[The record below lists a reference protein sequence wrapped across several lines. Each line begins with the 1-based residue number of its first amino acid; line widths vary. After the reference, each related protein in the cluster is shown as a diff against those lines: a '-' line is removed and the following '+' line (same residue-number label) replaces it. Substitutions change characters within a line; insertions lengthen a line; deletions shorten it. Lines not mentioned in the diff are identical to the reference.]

1 MKVNN
6 KKCVRK
12 IAMRSLMANKRR
24 NIITIAAIIL
34 TAVLF
39 TTLFTITL
47 SINASY
53 EKSIFRQLGGSNHG
67 TFKDLTDD
75 QLTALTESRLIK
87 AYGVRT
93 IAGIIEEAPFTKLSA
108 EVSYMDDNCAEWSF
122 IKLDEGHMP
131 QAYNEVIMDTE
142 SLRLLGKE
150 PVLGQEIELSFN
162 ILGMSDPEAK
172 VTGTF
177 VLTGYW
183 EYDPLCPAHFINVS
197 EDYID
202 DLGRSAVEI
211 GYDSF
216 RTDLNVMFSSSF
228 DIPGKMEKVL
238 AECGFTSEDAG
249 SENYVRFG
257 VNPGFTMSGVSD
269 GLSAGMLLPILAFS
283 LLVVF
288 TGYLIIYNV
297 FQISVAS
304 DIRFYGLLKTIGTTG
319 KQLKRII
326 RDQALVLCVIGI
338 PLGLLLG
345 YGLGAVLTPAV
356 LKTTTISLNS
366 LTISTS
372 PVIFIG
378 AAVFELV
385 TVLISVSKPGRMA
398 GKVSP
403 VEALRYTEGSDIRK
417 KKKTTRGAKVTG
429 MAFANMER
437 NKKKTVLVFVSIALS
452 LVILNA
458 VYLFVGGFDSE
469 KWLDTEVY
477 SDFLVGNVDYFK
489 FQGAGNNPL
498 DIREIEEIKENI
510 TVEEGGFAYDV
521 AGIPLIKV
529 DDRAYDEFVA
539 KLGGVYGLANDAG
552 EGMHYIDCKAEGM
565 DEYLVDRLE
574 VYEGDASL
582 LNDADGRYIAII
594 THADE
599 YGNLYLDEN
608 APKIGDT
615 LTFAV
620 AEEVEVIQDAAGG
633 RIGFNGLKES
643 EFTVC
648 AYVGVPTAIGPR
660 RGSYAYDVVLGSG
673 ALREAM
679 GDTMVPMFYAFDTP
693 SMEEELRAEAFLSNY
708 CENTSGLIE
717 YESKASKRGEFENF
731 KNMFALLGG
740 VLCLV
745 IGFVGVLN
753 FLNTVMA
760 GIISRKNEL
769 AVMQAIGMT
778 GKQVK
783 EMLMTEGL
791 IYTVGSGIIALV
803 LSLAFTPIINYA
815 CEDMFWF
822 YSGHVSVMPFVYVMP
837 VIAVLGVLVPLIAY
851 RNLSR
856 ASIVERIREIG

>member
-6 KKCVRK
+6 NKCVRK
-12 IAMRSLMANKRR
+12 IAMRCLMANKRR
-24 NIITIAAIIL
+24 NIITIAAIVL
-34 TAVLF
+34 TAILF
-39 TTLFTITL
+39 TTLFTIAL
-47 SINASY
+47 SMNASY

-67 TFKDLTDD
+67 TFKDLTDE
-75 QLTALTESRLIK
+75 QVEVLEGNGLIR

-93 IAGIIEEAPFTKLSA
+93 IAGIIDEAPFTKLSA
-108 EVSYMDDNCAEWSF
+108 EVSYMDDTCAEWSF
-122 IKLDEGHMP
+122 IKLEEGHMP

-142 SLRLLGKE
+142 SLRLLGAE
-150 PVLGQEIELSFN
+150 PVLGREIELSFGIN
-162 ILGMSDPEAK
+162 GISEPDAK
-172 VTGTF
+172 VTDTF
-177 VLTGYW
+177 VLAGYW

-197 EDYID
+197 KDYID
-202 DLGRSAVEI
+202 DFSRITLER
-211 GYDSF
+211 GYDPL

-228 DIPGKMEKVL
+228 NVEGKMEKVL
-238 AECGFTSEDAG
+238 ESCGFTSEDSK
-249 SENYVRFG
+249 SEDYVRFG
-257 VNPGFTMSGVSD
+257 INPGFTMTGISG
-269 GLSAGMLLPILAFS
+269 GTSAEMIIPILAFA
-283 LLVVF
+283 LLVIF

-326 RDQALVLCVIGI
+326 RDQALVLCIIGI

-366 LTISTS
+366 FTVSAS

-378 AAVFELV
+378 AAIFEIV

-469 KWLDTEVY
+469 KWLDMRVC

-565 DEYLVDRLE
+565 DEYLVEKLN

-660 RGSYAYDVVLGSG
+660 RGSCAYDVLLGSDASG
-673 ALREAM
+673 EAF

-693 SMEEELRAEAFLSNY
+693 TAEEELRAESFLRDY
-708 CENTSGLIE
+708 CESSSGVIE
-717 YESKASKRGEFENF
+717 YESKASKRAEFENF
-731 KNMFALLGG
+731 KNMFSLLGG

-753 FLNTVMA
+753 FFNTVMA

-803 LSLAFTPIINYA
+803 LSLAFIPLINFA

-822 YSGHVSVMPFVYVMP
+822 YSGHFSVMPFAYVMP
-837 VIAVLGVLVPLIAY
+837 VIAVLGVMVPLIAY

>member
-12 IAMRSLMANKRR
+12 IAMRCLMANKRR
-24 NIITIAAIIL
+24 NIITIAAIVL
-34 TAVLF
+34 TAILF
-39 TTLFTITL
+39 TTLFTIAL
-47 SINASY
+47 SMNASY

-93 IAGIIEEAPFTKLSA
+93 IAGIIDEAPFTKQSA
-108 EVSYMDDNCAEWSF
+108 EVSYMDDTCAEWSF
-122 IKLDEGHMP
+122 IKLEEGHMP

-142 SLRLLGKE
+142 SLRLLGAE
-150 PVLGQEIELSFN
+150 PVLGREIEISFN
-162 ILGMSDPEAK
+162 INGISEPEAK
-172 VTGTF
+172 VTDTF
-177 VLTGYW
+177 VLAGYW

-197 EDYID
+197 KDYID
-202 DLGRSAVEI
+202 DFSRITLER
-211 GYDSF
+211 GYDPL
-216 RTDLNVMFSSSF
+216 RTDLNVMFSSS
-228 DIPGKMEKVL
+228 INVAGKMEKVL
-238 AECGFTSEDAG
+238 ESCGFTSED
-249 SENYVRFG
+249 SESEDYVRFG
-257 VNPGFTMSGVSD
+257 INPGFTMTGISG
-269 GLSAGMLLPILAFS
+269 GTSAEMIIPILAFA
-283 LLVVF
+283 LLVIF

-326 RDQALVLCVIGI
+326 RDQALVLCIIAI

-366 LTISTS
+366 LTVSAS

-378 AAVFELV
+378 AAIFEIV

-469 KWLDTEVY
+469 KWLDSQVHT
-477 SDFLVGNVDYFK
+477 DFLVGNVDYFK

-498 DIREIEEIKENI
+498 DAGEIEAIRENVTEEA
-510 TVEEGGFAYDV
+510 GGFAYDV
-521 AGIPLIKV
+521 AGIPLLKV
-529 DDRAYDEFVA
+529 NDTLYDEFVVRV
-539 KLGGVYGLANDAG
+539 GGDYGLANDAG
-552 EGMHYIDCKAEGM
+552 DGMHYIDCKAEGM
-565 DEYLVDRLE
+565 DEYLVEKLQ

-582 LNDADGRYIAII
+582 LNDADGKYIAII

-620 AEEVEVIQDAAGG
+620 ADEVEVISDTEGE
-633 RIGFNGLKES
+633 RVGFNGLKES

-660 RGSYAYDVVLGSG
+660 RGSYGYDVVLGSDT
-673 ALREAM
+673 LKEAM

-693 SMEEELRAEAFLSNY
+693 SAEEENRAEAFLSDY
-708 CENTSGLIE
+708 CESSAGVIE
-717 YESKASKRGEFENF
+717 YESKASKRAEFDNF
-731 KNMFALLGG
+731 KNMFSLLGG

-753 FLNTVMA
+753 FFNTVMA

-803 LSLAFTPIINYA
+803 LSLAFIPLINFVS
-815 CEDMFWF
+815 EDMFWF
-822 YSGHVSVMPFVYVMP
+822 YSGHFSVMPFAYVMP
-837 VIAVLGVLVPLIAY
+837 VIAALGVMVPLIAY

>member
-12 IAMRSLMANKRR
+12 IAMRCLMANKRR
-24 NIITIAAIIL
+24 NIITIAAIVL
-34 TAVLF
+34 TAILF
-39 TTLFTITL
+39 TTLFTIAL
-47 SINASY
+47 SMNASY

-67 TFKDLTDD
+67 TFKDLTDE
-75 QLTALTESRLIK
+75 QVEVLEGNGLIR

-93 IAGIIEEAPFTKLSA
+93 IAGIIDEAPFTKQSA
-108 EVSYMDDNCAEWSF
+108 EVSYMDDTCAEWSF
-122 IKLDEGHMP
+122 IKLEEGHMP

-142 SLRLLGKE
+142 SLRLLGAE
-150 PVLGQEIELSFN
+150 PVLGREIEISFN
-162 ILGMSDPEAK
+162 INGISEPEAK
-172 VTGTF
+172 VTDTF
-177 VLTGYW
+177 VLAGYW
-183 EYDPLCPAHFINVS
+183 EYDPLCPAHYINVS

-202 DLGRSAVEI
+202 DLGRTAVER

-238 AECGFTSEDAG
+238 AACGFTSEDAG

-257 VNPGFTMSGVSD
+257 VNPGFTMSGLSD

-283 LLVVF
+283 LLVIF

-326 RDQALVLCVIGI
+326 RDQALVLCIIGI

-366 LTISTS
+366 LTVSAS

-378 AAVFELV
+378 AAIFEIV

-403 VEALRYTEGSDIRK
+403 VEALRYTEALDLHK
-417 KKKTTRGAKVTG
+417 KKRVTRGAKVTA

-469 KWLDTEVY
+469 KWLDSQVHT
-477 SDFLVGNVDYFK
+477 DFLVGNVDYFK

-498 DIREIEEIKENI
+498 DAGEIEAIRENVTEEA
-510 TVEEGGFAYDV
+510 GGFAYDV

-529 DDRAYDEFVA
+529 DDPVYDGFVA
-539 KLGGVYGLANDAG
+539 RLGGDYGLANDAG
-552 EGMHYIDCKAEGM
+552 DGMHYIDCKAEGM
-565 DEYLVDRLE
+565 DEYLVEKLQ

-582 LNDADGRYIAII
+582 LNDADGKYIAII

-599 YGNLYLDEN
+599 SGNLYLDEN

-620 AEEVEVIQDAAGG
+620 ADEVEVISDTAGE
-633 RIGFNGLKES
+633 RVGFNGLKES

-660 RGSYAYDVVLGSG
+660 RGSYAYDVVFGSNT
-673 ALREAM
+673 LKEAM
-679 GDTMVPMFYAFDTP
+679 GESAVPMFYAFDTP
-693 SMEEELRAEAFLSNY
+693 SGEEELKAEAFLSDY
-708 CENTSGLIE
+708 CESSAGVIE
-717 YESKASKRGEFENF
+717 YESKASKRAEFDNF
-731 KNMFALLGG
+731 KNMFSLLGG

-753 FLNTVMA
+753 FFNTVMA

-791 IYTVGSGIIALV
+791 IYTVGSGIIALAVSIAFIPV
-803 LSLAFTPIINYA
+803 LNAA
-815 CEDMFWF
+815 CEEMFWF
-822 YSGHVSVMPFVYVMP
+822 YSGHFSVMPFAYVMP
-837 VIAVLGVLVPLIAY
+837 VIAVLGLIIPLMAY
-851 RNLSR
+851 SRLSR